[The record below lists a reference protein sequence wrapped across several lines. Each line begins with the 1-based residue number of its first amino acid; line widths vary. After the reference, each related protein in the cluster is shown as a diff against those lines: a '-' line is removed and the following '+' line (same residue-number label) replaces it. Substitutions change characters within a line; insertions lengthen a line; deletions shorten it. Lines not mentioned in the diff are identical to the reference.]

1 MGTSRSVPPSPKWAS
16 VKTAVTTA
24 LNDGP
29 ITPPIAQDLMSQFV
43 QQICDQGGEEGFG
56 ILPTGFGNVS
66 PKDATQRLEKLI
78 SSHPV
83 STSRASS
90 GGGGGGGGSSGGGA
104 SRKTTGSRTG
114 GGRRGGGKARSI
126 KGTGIRPTALRVA
139 SFLSDVKKVGLVQAL
154 AERGIADAASLPPD
168 KLALAI
174 ADVLQE
180 NSNHIIETEL
190 RDALSQVFERICEE
204 QASIEDVEAALDVAA
219 GDICT
224 VITQLFECYIVERFK
239 TIHGEHLS
247 AKHGFEAAD
256 KIVDG
261 ARHYVASELALEKA
275 NRRDLT
281 EVDWA
286 GTEGKQIVEAI
297 LERTV
302 SVYIDTEDES

>member
-1 MGTSRSVPPSPKWAS
+1 MGTSRSVPPSPKWAPI
-16 VKTAVTTA
+16 KTAVTTA

-29 ITPPIAQDLMSQFV
+29 ITAPIAQDLMSQFV

-56 ILPTGFGNVS
+56 VLPADFGNVN
-66 PKDATQRLEKLI
+66 PKEASQRLEKLI

-83 STSRASS
+83 STGRISS
-90 GGGGGGGGSSGGGA
+90 GGGSEGGGGRGAGGKATGA
-104 SRKTTGSRTG
+104 RTG

-154 AERGIADAASLPPD
+154 AERGIADAAKLPPE

-190 RDALSQVFERICEE
+190 RDALSQVFEKICEE
-204 QASIEDVEAALDVAA
+204 QASLEDMEVALDAAA

-224 VITQLFECYIVERFK
+224 VLTQLFECYIIERFK

-256 KIVDG
+256 KIVNG

-286 GTEGKQIVEAI
+286 GTEGKQIMEAI

>member
-1 MGTSRSVPPSPKWAS
+1 MGTSRSVPPSPKWAPI
-16 VKTAVTTA
+16 KTAVTTA

-29 ITPPIAQDLMSQFV
+29 ITAPIAQDLMSQFV

-56 ILPTGFGNVS
+56 VLPKGFGNVN
-66 PKDATQRLEKLI
+66 PKEASQRLEKLI

-83 STSRASS
+83 STGRASDS
-90 GGGGGGGGSSGGGA
+90 RSDGGVGGKS
-104 SRKTTGSRTG
+104 TGSRTG

-126 KGTGIRPTALRVA
+126 MGTGIRPTALRVA

-154 AERGIADAASLPPD
+154 ADRGIADAGKLPPD

-174 ADVLQE
+174 ADILQE

-190 RDALSQVFERICEE
+190 RDALSQVFEKISEE
-204 QASIEDVEAALDVAA
+204 QASLEDMEVALDAAA

-224 VITQLFECYIVERFK
+224 VVTQLFECYIIERFK

-275 NRRDLT
+275 SRRDLT
-281 EVDWA
+281 EVDWG